1 MSVRLSGAIKRFGGV
16 PVVNGID
23 AEIETGEFFVVLG
36 PSGCGKSTLLRM
48 ISGLE
53 PLDQGEIALSGETVS
68 GPDRHVPP
76 EARKVGVV
84 FQSYALWPHMTV
96 RDNVAFPAESAGLG
110 RAEARARAEAHLDTV
125 AMAPLAGRQPADLS
139 GGQRQRVALAR
150 CLAGDAR
157 TILMDEPLANLDPH
171 LRGRMEVE
179 LATFQAR
186 SGVTMIY
193 ITHDQREAMALAD
206 RIAVM
211 WEGRFLQIGPPQ
223 EIHDRPAC
231 AEVARFIGRA
241 AVLDAR
247 CGNGEA
253 DLGPVR
259 VPLTAPA
266 DGACQVVIRPG
277 DVVLGQGDLSAT
289 LRSALYRGG
298 VWEGLAEVDGL
309 AEPLP
314 VSSDHPLRTGERLTL
329 AIRSVWALP
338 GKYQSGPESM
348 EGADLRPTKRA
359 AQAPDRDLAL
369 ATLDQRA

>member
-1 MSVRLSGAIKRFGGV
+1 MSVRLSGAVKRFGGV
-16 PVVNGID
+16 PAVDGID
-23 AEIETGEFFVVLG
+23 VEIETGEFFVVLG

-48 ISGLE
+48 IAGLE
-53 PLDQGEIALSGETVS
+53 SLDEGEIALSGETVS

-84 FQSYALWPHMTV
+84 FQSYALWPHMSV
-96 RDNVAFPAESAGLG
+96 RDNVAFPAESAGLS
-110 RAEARARAEAHLDTV
+110 RAEARTRAEAHLDTV

-171 LRGRMEVE
+171 LRGRMEEE
-179 LATFQAR
+179 LAAFQAR
-186 SGVTMIY
+186 SAVTMIY

-211 WEGRFLQIGPPQ
+211 WEGRFLQVGPPQ

-241 AVLDAR
+241 AVLSATCRD
-247 CGNGEA
+247 GIA
-253 DLGPVR
+253 DLGPAR
-259 VPLTAPA
+259 VPLVVPVE
-266 DGACQVVIRPG
+266 GACQVVIRPG
-277 DVVLGQGDLSAT
+277 DVGLGQGDLTAV

-298 VWEGLAEVDGL
+298 VWEGLAEIDGL

-314 VSSDHPLRTGERLTL
+314 VSSERPLKTGDRVALT
-329 AIRSVWALP
+329 IRSAWAMR
-338 GKYQSGPESM
+338 G
-348 EGADLRPTKRA
+348 
-359 AQAPDRDLAL
+359 
-369 ATLDQRA
+369 